1 MKEKMKRAG
10 LLLAA
15 VLMMLVTKVQ
25 AFADEI
31 YEPVPEPGDYRN
43 IVPWMILIAVVV
55 IGVQLITG
63 IVLIIVFSVRKKK
76 RKNREKQ
83 S

>member
-1 MKEKMKRAG
+1 MRKHIKRIW
-10 LLLAA
+10 LLLSGAA
-15 VLMMLVTKVQ
+15 MMFLTAVP

-31 YEPVPEPGDYRN
+31 YEPPMPGDYRN
-43 IVPWMILIAVVV
+43 VVPWMIVIAAVV

-76 RKNREKQ
+76 RRNREQ
-83 S
+83 NS